1 MEFACLLYKQLVLA
15 TMITIME
22 GLGSFFFVVIS
33 IIGGGIY
40 FHFLLWCNDE
50 EEQQFFEKGW
60 DFNVLELAYLLYK
73 QLVQRLTRGLQLQ
86 ASIIVLIR

>member
-22 GLGSFFFVVIS
+22 GLGSFLFFVIS
-33 IIGGGIY
+33 TIGGGIY

-50 EEQQFFEKGW
+50 EEQQFFEKG
-60 DFNVLELAYLLYK
+60 
-73 QLVQRLTRGLQLQ
+73 
-86 ASIIVLIR
+86 

>member
-50 EEQQFFEKGW
+50 EEQQFFEKG
-60 DFNVLELAYLLYK
+60 
-73 QLVQRLTRGLQLQ
+73 
-86 ASIIVLIR
+86 